1 MKFNWG
7 TGLTIFFIIFVSTLV
22 FVLYQA
28 FQQDNSLVM
37 DNYYEEDI
45 KYQQQYDKIKNTSE
59 LTTKVK
65 VDFDGAK
72 GEILLTFPP
81 DSTAIT
87 TGNVWVY
94 HPADKSA
101 DTKYDFSLNKT
112 NVYQIKVDQMTK
124 GRLKV
129 KIDWERAGVKYYQEE
144 EIII

>member
-65 VDFDGAK
+65 LDFDSAK
-72 GEILLTFPP
+72 GEISLTFPL
-81 DSTAIT
+81 DSMAIT
-87 TGNVWVY
+87 TGIVLVY

-101 DTKYDFSLNKT
+101 DKKYDFNLNQT
-112 NVYQIKVDQMTK
+112 NVYQIKLDKMTK
-124 GRLKV
+124 GRIKV

>member
-7 TGLTIFFIIFVSTLV
+7 TGLTIFFFLFVSTLV

-28 FQQDNSLVM
+28 FQQDNSLVI
-37 DNYYEEDI
+37 DNYYDEDI
-45 KYQQQYDKIKNTSE
+45 KYQQQYDKIKNTSR

-65 VDFDGAK
+65 IDYNGATR
-72 GEILLTFPP
+72 EILLTFPP
-81 DSTAIT
+81 DSTAGIM
-87 TGNVWVY
+87 GNIWLY
-94 HPADKSA
+94 HPADKAA
-101 DTKYDFSLNKT
+101 DTKHDFTLSQT
-112 NVYQIKVDQMTK
+112 NVYGIKLDSGTK

>member
-59 LTTKVK
+59 LTTKVTL
-65 VDFDGAK
+65 DYDSSK
-72 GEILLTFPP
+72 GEILLTFPT
-81 DSTAIT
+81 DSIASVSGT
-87 TGNVWVY
+87 VLLY
-94 HPADKSA
+94 HPSNKNSDK
-101 DTKYDFSLNKT
+101 KYDFSLNQT
-112 NVYQIKVDQMTK
+112 NVYQIKLDKTTK

-129 KIDWERAGVKYYQEE
+129 KIDWQRAGVKYYQEE

>member
-65 VDFDGAK
+65 LDFDSAK
-72 GEILLTFPP
+72 GEISLTFPL
-81 DSTAIT
+81 DSMAIT
-87 TGNVWVY
+87 TGIVLVY
-94 HPADKSA
+94 HPAEKSA
-101 DTKYDFSLNKT
+101 DKKYDFNLNQT
-112 NVYQIKVDQMTK
+112 NVYQIKLDKMTK
-124 GRLKV
+124 GRIKV

>member
-7 TGLTIFFIIFVSTLV
+7 TGLTIFFILFVSTLG

-45 KYQQQYDKIKNTSE
+45 KYQQQYDKIKNTSG

-65 VDFDGAK
+65 LDYDQTK
-72 GEILLTFPP
+72 GEISLTFPL
-81 DSTAIT
+81 DSTSTAS
-87 TGNVWVY
+87 GNILLY
-94 HPADKSA
+94 HPSNKASDK
-101 DTKYDFSLNKT
+101 KYDFRLSQT
-112 NVYQIKVDQMTK
+112 NVYQILVDKVTK

-129 KIDWERAGVKYYQEE
+129 KIDWEHAGVKYYQEE

>member
-101 DTKYDFSLNKT
+101 DTKYDFSLSKT
-112 NVYQIKVDQMTK
+112 NMYQIKVDQMSK